1 LFAIVIT
8 FITPVIIAATSSGLY
23 FLFGACCIVMGIACF
38 FIPET
43 AGRSLEDMEIVF
55 GDDPAIEK
63 RAAMELGVNVDE
75 YKEISAN
82 HGK

>member
-1 LFAIVIT
+1 
-8 FITPVIIAATSSGLY
+8 
-23 FLFGACCIVMGIACF
+23 MGIACF

>member
-1 LFAIVIT
+1 MT
-8 FITPVIIAATSSGLY
+8 
-23 FLFGACCIVMGIACF
+23 IACF

-43 AGRSLEDMEIVF
+43 AGRTLEEMELVF

-63 RAAMELGVNVDE
+63 RAAMELGVKAEE
-75 YKEISAN
+75 YDDIAAV